1 MGELRQEFLK
11 QTISN
16 LQTFQSEA
24 FGKNSLSNDFLRSF
38 FRQLHTI
45 KGTSNTFDFTNLAR
59 LAHEIENLL
68 QVLQNNEIS
77 QNSETTL
84 AFQNGLTHL
93 LNLANDYQMKTETV
107 FPQEFA
113 DNLRELLPTKTEFPK
128 DSIDYQIPPNFL
140 SQLSNQEKA
149 NLSRA
154 LQNRKILYL
163 IEVFFELNIFDQEF
177 KRFKQ
182 ILDENGEVIAFAHAA
197 SENFLATIGFQVFF
211 VSTLSKNKIEKIT
224 SDFCTKIEFENSPK
238 PKYFANNLDGLLENL
253 VSEGEKI
260 SNILN
265 KEVSFE
271 TSFEQ
276 LKVSNKILLLLN
288 EIALHLIRN
297 AIDHAI
303 EPAAERVE
311 NGKNTCALIKISVT
325 NPDNQI
331 LLQIEDDGRGID
343 IEKITQLAKDRHL
356 IVPEQTLNQKE
367 AIELIFLPNF
377 STSETVSEISGR
389 GVGLDAVKDL
399 IEKADGKIEVQTT
412 IGNGSIF
419 QVYLPQN

>member
-16 LQTFQSEA
+16 LQTFQEE
-24 FGKNSLSNDFLRSF
+24 SLGQNFLSDDFLRRF
-38 FRQLHTI
+38 FRCLHTI
-45 KGTSNTFDFTNLAR
+45 KGTSNTFDLSHLAD

-68 QVLQNNEIS
+68 QSLQNNEIS
-77 QNSETTL
+77 QNGETNL
-84 AFQNGLTHL
+84 AFQNGLAHL
-93 LNLANDYQMKTETV
+93 LKLANDYQLNTETI

-113 DNLRELLPTKTEFPK
+113 DNLRKLFPTKTASAK
-128 DSIDYQIPPNFL
+128 DPIDYQIPPKFL
-140 SQLSNQEKA
+140 SQLSTQEKS

-163 IEVFFELNIFDQEF
+163 IEVFFEINIFDQEF

-182 ILDENGEVIAFAHAA
+182 ILDKNGEVIAFAHAA
-197 SENFLATIGFQVFF
+197 SENFPATIGFQVFF
-211 VSTLSKNKIEKIT
+211 VSSLLKNKIEEIT

-238 PKYFANNLDGLLENL
+238 TKHFANNLDGLLANL
-253 VSEGEKI
+253 VIEGEKI

-265 KEVSFE
+265 KGVVFE

-276 LKVSNKILLLLN
+276 VTVSNKTLLLLN

-303 EPAAERVE
+303 ESSTERVE
-311 NGKNTCALIKISVT
+311 NGKNPNALIKITIS
-325 NPDNQI
+325 NLDNQI

-343 IEKITQLAKDRHL
+343 IEKISAQAKTNGL
-356 IVPEQTLNQKE
+356 IPTDQVLNQKE

-399 IEKADGKIEVQTT
+399 IEKANGKIEVQTI
-412 IGNGSIF
+412 IGTGTIF
-419 QVYLPQN
+419 QVYLPKD

>member
-16 LQTFQSEA
+16 LQTFQEESLGQNFLSED
-24 FGKNSLSNDFLRSF
+24 LLRRF
-38 FRQLHTI
+38 FRCLHTI
-45 KGTSNTFDFTNLAR
+45 KGTSNTFDLSNLAH
-59 LAHEIENLL
+59 LVHEIENLL
-68 QVLQNNEIS
+68 QSLQNNEIT
-77 QNSETTL
+77 QNGETNL

-93 LNLANDYQMKTETV
+93 LNLANDYQMNTETL
-107 FPQEFA
+107 FPQDFA
-113 DNLRELLPTKTEFPK
+113 DNLRKLIPIKPESTKDP
-128 DSIDYQIPPNFL
+128 IDYQIPNKFL
-140 SQLSNQEKA
+140 SQLSTQEKS

-163 IEVFFELNIFDQEF
+163 IEVFFEMNIFDQEF

-197 SENFLATIGFQVFF
+197 SENFPATIGFQVFF
-211 VSTLSKNKIEKIT
+211 VSSLLKNKIEEIT
-224 SDFCTKIEFENSPK
+224 SDFCTKIEFENSSK
-238 PKYFANNLDGLLENL
+238 TKHFANNLDGLLANL
-253 VSEGEKI
+253 VIEGEKI

-265 KEVSFE
+265 KGVNFE

-276 LKVSNKILLLLN
+276 VTVSNKTLLLLN

-303 EPAAERVE
+303 ESSTERTE
-311 NGKNTCALIKISVT
+311 NGKKLPASIKIRIT
-325 NPDNQI
+325 NPDNQL

-343 IEKITQLAKDRHL
+343 IEKISAQAKTNSL
-356 IVPEQTLNQKE
+356 IPTDQVLNQKE

-399 IEKADGKIEVQTT
+399 IEKADGKIEVQTI
-412 IGNGSIF
+412 IGTGTIF
-419 QVYLPQN
+419 QVYLPKD

>member
-24 FGKNSLSNDFLRSF
+24 FGKNSLSDDFLRSF

-45 KGTSNTFDFTNLAR
+45 KGTSNTFDLNNLAR

-68 QVLQNNEIS
+68 QSLQNNEIS

-93 LNLANDYQMKTETV
+93 LNLANDYQMRRETV

-113 DNLRELLPTKTEFPK
+113 DNLRELLPTKTEFPR
-128 DSIDYQIPPNFL
+128 DSIDYQIPHKFL
-140 SQLSNQEKA
+140 SQLSNQEKS

-197 SENFLATIGFQVFF
+197 SENFLATIGFQVFL
-211 VSTLSKNKIEKIT
+211 VSALSKAKIEEIT

-238 PKYFANNLDGLLENL
+238 PKHFANNLEGLLANL
-253 VSEGEKI
+253 VIEGEKI

-265 KEVSFE
+265 KELSFE

-276 LKVSNKILLLLN
+276 VKVSNKTLLLLS
-288 EIALHLIRN
+288 EIASHLIRN

-303 EPAAERVE
+303 EPATERVE
-311 NGKNTCALIKISVT
+311 NGKNLNALIKITISNT
-325 NPDNQI
+325 DNQI
-331 LLQIEDDGRGID
+331 LLQIADDGRGID
-343 IEKITQLAKDRHL
+343 IEKITQLAKDKNL
-356 IVPEQTLNQKE
+356 IPTDQTLNQKE

-377 STSETVSEISGR
+377 STSKIVSEISGR

-419 QVYLPQN
+419 QVYLPKD